1 MHLCSIMSREW
12 KITVKTVFSVM
23 ILILLHLVLST
34 PTEAA
39 TVWQRAVVRASDR
52 QVYEI
57 QYTKPLNIE
66 NFSIRGLDGT
76 IPSRET
82 AAELYIA
89 VQILNNSFTA
99 AHLYNRDELHDLVH
113 GEAFHTA
120 KWRGYHTLA
129 TFVGSVSAGYL
140 VSIATGALEISASL
154 IESEVGKAAVQALT
168 TTTLIVGEEQV
179 ATEAYIVT
187 EAYIELAFAKRWIFD
202 ELVSSAEVGTE
213 VSIPD
218 IRSAYNALLQ
228 ADAYVK
234 YAHWMLNEYLVLPDR
249 WERLWTF
256 AKTIFPPTAIGQFF
270 ASQAQNIDDL
280 RHLQT
285 VFAESDR
292 HILTAVS
299 AVVNATF
306 SEAAK
311 SKFIWNLASAGFF
324 DREPPTAAFIEDMQ
338 LMVGDGPRLLD
349 IATIFSDLNGDRL
362 EHEVEVTDSTVADVG
377 FILFRPDGELTFRSF
392 LEITPKR
399 VGSTSV
405 TIQATDP
412 TRLSATQT
420 FTVSVDP
427 AALPNQPP
435 EAVNRIPAQSLT
447 LGSASPP
454 LDAAVYFHDPD
465 GGTIFYTAESS
476 DRAVATTQ
484 RTGSQITIWPRGIG
498 TAIITVT
505 AANSDELSATQT
517 FTVTVTSNEIPTE
530 RPTAQGLSNGD
541 AIIVQNTGSDGL
553 NIRSDPQVRN
563 QNPDNRIGLVYDGA
577 TGTIT
582 AGPREADGYIWW
594 EVEWDAS
601 NNRGWSVESIGGPG
615 LLARRPPEPVTQSFD
630 LAIQPLSVS
639 KQTLAPGESFTL
651 SITLHNNG
659 PGDAPGPA
667 LSYYHSSI
675 HGFSPTDP
683 PQLQGTVSLEP
694 LASGESRT
702 QLIQLVA
709 SATPKTYY
717 YGAWLAA
724 NTGDTNLNNDFA
736 TEIGVTVVDDTI
748 DDPVDTSDPPDLI
761 IANISVDFDRMYP
774 EERFTISA
782 TVRNAGGRQAAN
794 ARVRYY
800 RSSDEIYSPDDEEI
814 ANTDDF
820 IGRLEGGETS
830 NETANLDAPGDQ
842 GVYYYI
848 ARAEP
853 VRNEVDTDN
862 NYASVKIT
870 VLPPAAPDL
879 VVVSLTSNRYLV
891 DPGRYFRLD
900 AIIRNQG
907 EENARQRATVRF
919 YRSSDPLP
927 SPDDEEIG
935 TDSIRALRDGS
946 TDDGVE
952 NGPAPEQPGTYYY
965 YACVDSVPDERN
977 TDNNCSNVV
986 TINVRGPDLAI
997 NTVSV
1002 DYFSRTHTT
1011 VRPDGIFE
1019 LEVTVRNQGT
1029 EDADDST
1036 LRYYISSDSTLSSD
1050 DTEVATDWVN
1060 SLDMNETSRTY
1071 KSDWIDVP
1079 YTSGFFYALVCVD
1092 SVEDETDT
1100 TNNCYAPI
1108 KLTVRNYAP
1117 RAEGTIPAQ
1126 TLSAGTST
1134 PLDVSAY
1141 FADTNNDAL
1150 IHTANSSDPNIVT
1163 VRVSGPQ
1170 VTLTPQ
1176 RTGNVNVTVTASDG
1190 QLTATQ
1196 TFSVSVMEVETK
1208 APDLLVESVS
1218 LDKNT
1223 VTPGETFRL
1232 NAVVKNQG
1240 DADARTVPIRY
1251 YQSTDDT
1258 ISETDTQLRTG
1269 TLAVITADGMR
1280 ELSVALT
1287 APNTPGTYYY
1297 GVGVENVADESDTA
1311 NNYSIGVAISVEN
1324 RAPISVG
1331 TLPPRTLSENDTPV
1345 AVDVAQHFTDPDNT
1359 ALTYTAASDNPAVVM
1374 AEMRGSEMTI
1384 TPVGTGNAIVTVTA
1398 SDGELTATQTLT
1410 VSVVAAPTENEAPL
1424 PIGVIPAQ
1432 SLTVDGTSST
1442 VDISAYFSD
1451 ANGDTLTYAV
1461 WPDDKNVVRLR
1472 REGTLLTITPKAAGR
1487 ATVTVR
1493 ARDPDGLQALQPI
1506 SVFVSTTEVPVTE
1519 LPAETWMPDANL
1531 RTAVR
1536 TALGLGPNDAL
1547 TQQALQS
1554 LTSLRYLGPDLSD
1567 NQKIT
1572 DLTGLEHALNLEHLD
1587 LYMHLISDLR
1597 PLERLTKLRSL
1608 WLAGNKISNIRP
1620 LTNLPLEELDLGGNP
1635 IADFAPLAEL
1645 TSLTRLDFW
1654 GNGLGNSNLS
1664 IITGLTQLT
1673 QLDLR
1678 NNQISDVTTLT
1689 KLVNL
1694 KKLQLKGNP
1703 ISDTAPLLTLTS
1715 QNPDLDIDIEI
1726 SDEPPSE
1733 PDTEI
1738 EVEVPDLIVES
1749 IRANKTAVDLGDV
1762 FRLDAVIKNQGKAPS
1777 GAATVRFYRSQDA
1790 AITAEDTQVRT
1801 ADLPS
1806 VAVDATRN
1814 KWVRLT
1820 APKTAGVYY
1829 YGVCIGDVANEG
1841 NTENNCSTA
1850 VKITVGTVTVEPPTV
1865 EPPVVETPATT
1876 DPEAEGSLAKQVFE
1890 KHSNILQRQDVK
1902 AVLPDVFTVLKE
1914 PDTQALLNPHTIEL
1928 VIADPDLLKKMVP
1941 TISDKFITLM
1951 KTDAEIKTLLSDAQ
1965 VQTLL
1970 QTPTTI
1976 DELARLLG
1984 VSIAPPPTANE
1995 HWMPDANLR
2004 AAVRKALGLKPSE
2017 TLTPQAMRKLTRLS
2031 ADLPQDPAVK
2041 DKIKNITGLEH
2052 ATQLTWLSLHH
2063 NQVSDISPVAKL
2075 TKLTTL
2081 CLNYNQ
2087 ISNINPVKDLTNLW
2101 QLCLIGNQIGDINP
2115 VKDLT
2120 NLTRLVVSQNKK
2132 ISDIKI
2138 LKGLTKLVDLAL
2150 SENQISDIT
2159 ALENLTNLK
2168 TLWLHRNRIRD
2179 ITPLEGLTNLTL
2191 LFLDNNQISDV
2202 TPLEN
2207 LTSLG
2212 VLYISGNPIGDVA
2225 PLRRLKAKNP
2235 NMEIDIDIGVGAA
2248 PSAPLVPDE
2257 TALFSNYPNP
2267 FNPETWIPYQLAESA
2282 DVTVTI
2288 YDVRGVVVRRLAL
2301 GHQTVGFYQSRARAA
2316 HWDSRN
2322 ALGEKV
2328 ASGLYFYTFTAGDF
2342 TATGKMLIRK

>member
-1 MHLCSIMSREW
+1 MRLDSKLSRDWEANF
-12 KITVKTVFSVM
+12 KTV
-23 ILILLHLVLST
+23 
-34 PTEAA
+34 
-39 TVWQRAVVRASDR
+39 
-52 QVYEI
+52 
-57 QYTKPLNIE
+57 
-66 NFSIRGLDGT
+66 
-76 IPSRET
+76 
-82 AAELYIA
+82 
-89 VQILNNSFTA
+89 
-99 AHLYNRDELHDLVH
+99 
-113 GEAFHTA
+113 
-120 KWRGYHTLA
+120 
-129 TFVGSVSAGYL
+129 
-140 VSIATGALEISASL
+140 
-154 IESEVGKAAVQALT
+154 LT
-168 TTTLIVGEEQV
+168 TICLLFVFFVSTNNVCGE
-179 ATEAYIVT
+179 I
-187 EAYIELAFAKRWIFD
+187 
-202 ELVSSAEVGTE
+202 
-213 VSIPD
+213 
-218 IRSAYNALLQ
+218 
-228 ADAYVK
+228 
-234 YAHWMLNEYLVLPDR
+234 
-249 WERLWTF
+249 
-256 AKTIFPPTAIGQFF
+256 TI
-270 ASQAQNIDDL
+270 
-280 RHLQT
+280 H
-285 VFAESDR
+285 
-292 HILTAVS
+292 
-299 AVVNATF
+299 
-306 SEAAK
+306 
-311 SKFIWNLASAGFF
+311 AGS
-324 DREPPTAAFIEDMQ
+324 
-338 LMVGDGPRLLD
+338 LLD
-349 IATIFSDLNGDRL
+349 SVLGSPNSEPLRPGKLEEFKATAYRTNPHDFQLAPGIEKDPEIGYIKFSATDGAEKSLFSDLEGG
-362 EHEVEVTDSTVADVG
+362 STSLLGGFTHSVKFKWDTLGVHTVKADVFDEDG
-377 FILFRPDGELTFRSF
+377 EWHDFVEWRVQVGELTFEALPDLPSNPSIPDPPSVQVDPEANDDRSGYIARVASDMTFEVQATSDDGIATIEF
-392 LEITPKR
+392 LLEDSHGFRRLIDKKDNFLFRKRFLLYWPSLKMEHTWETVGDYRMIAKVTTEEGGLREVAWNIEVKGLNQPPTKLSGVPVVDLGSLTVGGEPGMVDVSEYFSDPEGNNLHFDEVGVHASTTNIITLKLLENRYGFKNIIEIEPKNPGR
-399 VGSTSV
+399 AVFYAIARERDGLTALQSFTILVEIEQNRAPVSVDTIPDQTLTVDDSSAPLDLSTYFRDPNSKALSYTIELSNPDVALPQVIGSQLTIWTLSTGSTTV
-405 TIQATDP
+405 TVRATNTDGLF
-412 TRLSATQT
+412 TTQT
-420 FTVSVDP
+420 FNVTVTSS
-427 AALPNQPP
+427 Q
-435 EAVNRIPAQSLT
+435 NR
-447 LGSASPP
+447 PP
-454 LDAAVYFHDPD
+454 LADDTIPDQTLTVGDSSAPLDLTTYFHDPD
-465 GGTIFYTAESS
+465 GDLLTYTVVSS
-476 DRAVATTQ
+476 DPNVATAQ
-484 RTGSQITIWPRGIG
+484 RVGSQLTVWTLNVGN
-498 TAIITVT
+498 TTVT
-505 AANSDELSATQT
+505 VRATDPDGLFITQT
-517 FTVTVTSNEIPTE
+517 FTITVDPAPVQQRPEQVGTISTQYMTLSSGDITVDVAPYFSSPNTLSYTVAASPFGFVTASISGSNVTITPLQAGSASVFVTARDSQNPDLSAIQTIPVSVSHAIIVRPPTPEPFTPPTTNPDVEGLREGVSVITQLSPGFVLNVRERPGIDEEIMEQLGSGVIGTITDGPVRAEGFRWWEIEWDIRGLDLEGWSAESDRGQTLFRRPPDLEIQDLDVSENEVKPGDRFTVEVRVRNNGPGESVPTEVSVYYSLERHSNRAEFDADRNKYEVGTISIPSLRAGRRTERSLRVEAPGTPDRYYYGALLPSNIHPTDYTRDLPSDARENDLAPQERVTVTTAPDLIVASISSDTSVLDPGEAFSLEIT
-530 RPTAQGLSNGD
+530 
-541 AIIVQNTGSDGL
+541 
-553 NIRSDPQVRN
+553 VRN
-563 QNPDNRIGLVYDGA
+563 QGIGEPENNTTLRYYRSSNAAISSNDAEVGTDSVYRGNLD
-577 TGTIT
+577 TNGTE
-582 AGPREADGYIWW
+582 R
-594 EVEWDAS
+594 
-601 NNRGWSVESIGGPG
+601 ESISLTAPNEPG
-615 LLARRPPEPVTQSFD
+615 VYYYGACVDGVEHESNTRNNCSGAIAITVREPAPEPTPDFPD
-630 LAIQPLSVS
+630 LVPSTPTVS
-639 KQTLAPGESFTL
+639 ANALAPGESFTL
-651 SITLHNNG
+651 ETTIENRGTG
-659 PGDAPGPA
+659 G
-667 LSYYHSSI
+667 
-675 HGFSPTDP
+675 SP
-683 PQLQGTVSLEP
+683 
-694 LASGESRT
+694 
-702 QLIQLVA
+702 
-709 SATPKTYY
+709 
-717 YGAWLAA
+717 
-724 NTGDTNLNNDFA
+724 NT
-736 TEIGVTVVDDTI
+736 
-748 DDPVDTSDPPDLI
+748 
-761 IANISVDFDRMYP
+761 
-774 EERFTISA
+774 
-782 TVRNAGGRQAAN
+782 
-794 ARVRYY
+794 
-800 RSSDEIYSPDDEEI
+800 
-814 ANTDDF
+814 
-820 IGRLEGGETS
+820 
-830 NETANLDAPGDQ
+830 
-842 GVYYYI
+842 
-848 ARAEP
+848 
-853 VRNEVDTDN
+853 
-862 NYASVKIT
+862 
-870 VLPPAAPDL
+870 
-879 VVVSLTSNRYLV
+879 
-891 DPGRYFRLD
+891 
-900 AIIRNQG
+900 
-907 EENARQRATVRF
+907 
-919 YRSSDPLP
+919 
-927 SPDDEEIG
+927 
-935 TDSIRALRDGS
+935 
-946 TDDGVE
+946 
-952 NGPAPEQPGTYYY
+952 
-965 YACVDSVPDERN
+965 
-977 TDNNCSNVV
+977 
-986 TINVRGPDLAI
+986 
-997 NTVSV
+997 
-1002 DYFSRTHTT
+1002 
-1011 VRPDGIFE
+1011 
-1019 LEVTVRNQGT
+1019 
-1029 EDADDST
+1029 T
-1036 LRYYISSDSTLSSD
+1036 LRWYQS
-1050 DTEVATDWVN
+1050 
-1060 SLDMNETSRTY
+1060 
-1071 KSDWIDVP
+1071 P
-1079 YTSGFFYALVCVD
+1079 
-1092 SVEDETDT
+1092 
-1100 TNNCYAPI
+1100 
-1108 KLTVRNYAP
+1108 
-1117 RAEGTIPAQ
+1117 
-1126 TLSAGTST
+1126 
-1134 PLDVSAY
+1134 
-1141 FADTNNDAL
+1141 
-1150 IHTANSSDPNIVT
+1150 DPNISSNDREVGSA
-1163 VRVSGPQ
+1163 RVS
-1170 VTLTPQ
+1170 
-1176 RTGNVNVTVTASDG
+1176 
-1190 QLTATQ
+1190 
-1196 TFSVSVMEVETK
+1196 
-1208 APDLLVESVS
+1208 S
-1218 LDKNT
+1218 LDAAEIAT
-1223 VTPGETFRL
+1223 HQLDL
-1232 NAVVKNQG
+1232 NAP
-1240 DADARTVPIRY
+1240 AA
-1251 YQSTDDT
+1251 
-1258 ISETDTQLRTG
+1258 
-1269 TLAVITADGMR
+1269 A
-1280 ELSVALT
+1280 
-1287 APNTPGTYYY
+1287 GTYYY

-1311 NNYSIGVAISVEN
+1311 NNHSIGVAISVEN

-1331 TLPPRTLSENDTPV
+1331 TLPPRTLSENDAPV
-1345 AVDVAQHFTDPDNT
+1345 AVDVAAYFTDPDNT
-1359 ALTYTAASDNPAVVM
+1359 ALTYTAASDNTTVVL
-1374 AEMRGSEMTI
+1374 ADVRGSQVTL
-1384 TPVGTGNAIVTVTA
+1384 TPVGAGDATVTITA
-1398 SDGELTATQTLT
+1398 SDGALTATQTLT

-1432 SLTVDGTSST
+1432 SLTVDGASST

-2168 TLWLHRNRIRD
+2168 ALWLHRNRIRD